1 MMSIAVLEGPKK
13 GMEWTEIELSGVQPL
28 HFKGKRVGTV
38 GRRETRDRVDG
49 LALRFD
55 TGAHVELRAAADVS
69 EQLSCPRVFVI
80 EGRSPDTFLLFGGE
94 RMYWLST
101 GGAVKSELVTFRKW
115 GDEEYWVTDIIQQQA
130 AVVIIYELGVLMIDE
145 ALQVRWH
152 QSKYFNDDLAAVE
165 GGALKFSRDGQE
177 EWFIRLEDG
186 SVSPQGMARP
196 LRHTS

>member
-1 MMSIAVLEGPKK
+1 
-13 GMEWTEIELSGVQPL
+13 MEWTEIELTGVRPL
-28 HFKGKRVGTV
+28 HFKGKRIGTAE
-38 GRRETRDRVDG
+38 RRDAWGSRIDS

-55 TGAHVELRAAADVS
+55 TGVHAELRAAVDVS
-69 EQLSCPRVFVI
+69 EHLSNPRVFII
-80 EGRSPDTFLLFGGE
+80 EGTSPDTFLLFGGE
-94 RMYWLST
+94 RMYWISPN
-101 GGAVKSELVTFRKW
+101 GAVKSEFATFREW
-115 GDEEYWVTDIIQQQA
+115 GNEEYWMTEIIHQQGALVT
-130 AVVIIYELGVLMIDE
+130 IYDSGVLMIDE

-177 EWFIRLEDG
+177 EWFMRLEDG